1 MQREPSAVRKR
12 DQVAGFLIVLLTM
25 VEMFTIP
32 RAYFVL
38 GSIVSTTSMICV
50 ASFLLERTKL
60 LVRTN
65 LKNLTLAAIT
75 AIVLYLVFFLGNS
88 GIRAFPLFGMSP
100 AAEQG
105 IYGLFNNV
113 PLPLLVIILLLD
125 SIGFESYFRG
135 NLIQIF
141 SKRLGIVS
149 ILVSAGTD
157 ALIHLSTLN
166 PLFPATTFVA
176 DCFWGLYYFRT
187 KDLPS
192 TIACHFIWD
201 ALIFIVIPIH

>member
-1 MQREPSAVRKR
+1 MRKG
-12 DQVAGFLIVLLTM
+12 DQIAGFLIVLLTM

-32 RAYFVL
+32 RTYFVL

-50 ASFLLERTKL
+50 AYFLLERTKVL
-60 LVRTN
+60 LRTN
-65 LKNLTLAAIT
+65 LKNLTYAAIT
-75 AIVLYLVFFLGNS
+75 AGMLYLVFFLGNT
-88 GIRAFPLFGMSP
+88 GIRAFPLLGMSP

-113 PLPLLVIILLLD
+113 PLPLLVMVLLLD

-135 NLIQIF
+135 NLIRVF
-141 SKRLGIVS
+141 SRRLGFVS
-149 ILVSAGTD
+149 ILASAGTD

-187 KDLPS
+187 KDLSS